1 MAGRRTDEQAR
12 ATRAAILDAALE
24 IASHRGFD
32 GVTIGVLA
40 KTLDMSKAGVLGHF
54 ATKEQLQLA
63 VAAEASAA
71 FREAV
76 VAPARERPAGLERLL
91 AYAALWADFI
101 QAPPWSGGCVLT
113 AASFEFDGQPGLVSE
128 SIRSGMIGWRDAI
141 ERQAQ
146 LAIDAGDLPG
156 QDARQVAFAIVALV
170 TGTIQ
175 AVQLHRDPRAG
186 ERLRAALAVQ
196 LGVPVP
202 HLRATY
208 PARRAAAAAR
218 PAVASA
224 TSGAVAP

>member
-63 VAAEASAA
+63 VHAEAAA
-71 FREAV
+71 VFRAAV
-76 VAPARERPAGLERLL
+76 VDPARERPAGLPRLL

-113 AASFEFDGQPGLVSE
+113 AASFEFDGQTGPVSE
-128 SIRSGMIGWRDAI
+128 RIREGMIGWRNAI

-146 LAIDAGDLPG
+146 IAIDAGDLPTK
-156 QDARQVAFAIVALV
+156 DASQVAFATVALV

-175 AVQLHRDPRAG
+175 ALQLHRDPRAG
-186 ERLRAALAVQ
+186 ERLREALTVQ
-196 LGVPVP
+196 LGVSVP
-202 HLRATY
+202 YLRA
-208 PARRAAAAAR
+208 ARRESEPVVEMPALVTAR
-218 PAVASA
+218 VE
-224 TSGAVAP
+224 TT